1 MQYWLIRTN
10 NNENKK
16 WFGEQ
21 ITFFLLKIIDIN
33 FKMPYNDY
41 ATFKTSIKEK
51 ILRNNFI
58 NHDRKDIIF
67 GGLYQSRI
75 IQSFLSDVV

>member
-1 MQYWLIRTN
+1 MQYWLIHTN

-41 ATFKTSIKEK
+41 ATFKTSIKE
-51 ILRNNFI
+51 
-58 NHDRKDIIF
+58 RKNYTTT
-67 GGLYQSRI
+67 L
-75 IQSFLSDVV
+75 

>member
-51 ILRNNFI
+51 KLRNNFI

-75 IQSFLSDVV
+75 IQSLLSDVV

>member
-21 ITFFLLKIIDIN
+21 ITFFLLKTIDII
-33 FKMPYNDY
+33 FEMPYNNY
-41 ATFKTSIKEK
+41 ATFKTSIKE
-51 ILRNNFI
+51 
-58 NHDRKDIIF
+58 RKNYTTT
-67 GGLYQSRI
+67 L
-75 IQSFLSDVV
+75 